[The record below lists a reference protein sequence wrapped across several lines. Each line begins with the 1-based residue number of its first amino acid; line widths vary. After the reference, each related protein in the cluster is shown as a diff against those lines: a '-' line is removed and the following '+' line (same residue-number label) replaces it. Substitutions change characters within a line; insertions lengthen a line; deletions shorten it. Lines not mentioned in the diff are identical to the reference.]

1 MSTVNVFDQKFSID
15 EEQKNLIEE
24 FSFFDDWT
32 ERYEYLIDL
41 GRKLPEFPSEYQV
54 DEFKLKGCQSQVWFT
69 GRNVEGKL
77 VFQAIS
83 DAAIVSGLIAL
94 LMRVFSNRTAEEILS
109 VDLKF
114 LDEIGLDTHLS
125 PTRKN
130 GLNSMIQAIRNRAQ
144 NNIKR
149 EATQV

>member
-1 MSTVNVFDQKFSID
+1 M
-15 EEQKNLIEE
+15 
-24 FSFFDDWT
+24 
-32 ERYEYLIDL
+32 
-41 GRKLPEFPSEYQV
+41 
-54 DEFKLKGCQSQVWFT
+54 
-69 GRNVEGKL
+69 EGKL

-130 GLNSMIQAIRNRAQ
+130 GLNAMIQAIRNRAQ
-144 NNIKR
+144 NDIKR

>member
-1 MSTVNVFDQKFSID
+1 MDIATISAPEFSID

-41 GRKLPEFPSEYQV
+41 GRKLPQFPSEHQI
-54 DEFKLKGCQSQVWFT
+54 DEFKLKGCQSQVWLT
-69 GRNVEGKL
+69 GQSIEGRL
-77 VFQAIS
+77 VFRAIS

-94 LMRVFSNRTAEEILS
+94 LLRVFSNRTAKEILD

-114 LDEIGLDTHLS
+114 LDEIGLDTQLS

-130 GLNSMIQAIRNRAQ
+130 GLNSMIQAILSRAQ
-144 NNIKR
+144 GELKN
-149 EATQV
+149 EDDQV

>member
-1 MSTVNVFDQKFSID
+1 M
-15 EEQKNLIEE
+15 
-24 FSFFDDWT
+24 
-32 ERYEYLIDL
+32 
-41 GRKLPEFPSEYQV
+41 G
-54 DEFKLKGCQSQVWFT
+54 
-69 GRNVEGKL
+69 GKL

-144 NNIKR
+144 SDIKR
-149 EATQV
+149 EASQV

>member
-1 MSTVNVFDQKFSID
+1 MDLAAASGPKFSID
-15 EEQKNLIEE
+15 EEQRNLVEE

-41 GRKLPEFPSEYQV
+41 GRKLPQFPSEYKI
-54 DEFKLKGCQSQVWFT
+54 DDFKLKGCQSQVWLT
-69 GRNVEGKL
+69 GQSIEGRL
-77 VFQAIS
+77 VFSAIS

-94 LMRVFSNRTAEEILS
+94 LLRVFSNRTAKEILD

-130 GLNSMIQAIRNRAQ
+130 GLNSMIQAILNRAHGEL
-144 NNIKR
+144 KKEEDR
-149 EATQV
+149 V

>member
-1 MSTVNVFDQKFSID
+1 MSTVNAFDQKFSID

-69 GRNVEGKL
+69 GQHVEGKL

-144 NNIKR
+144 NDIKR

>member
-1 MSTVNVFDQKFSID
+1 MLFRS
-15 EEQKNLIEE
+15 
-24 FSFFDDWT
+24 
-32 ERYEYLIDL
+32 
-41 GRKLPEFPSEYQV
+41 
-54 DEFKLKGCQSQVWFT
+54 
-69 GRNVEGKL
+69 
-77 VFQAIS
+77 
-83 DAAIVSGLIAL
+83 
-94 LMRVFSNRTAEEILS
+94 FSNRTAEEILS

-144 NNIKR
+144 NDIKR

>member
-1 MSTVNVFDQKFSID
+1 M
-15 EEQKNLIEE
+15 
-24 FSFFDDWT
+24 
-32 ERYEYLIDL
+32 
-41 GRKLPEFPSEYQV
+41 
-54 DEFKLKGCQSQVWFT
+54 
-69 GRNVEGKL
+69 EGKL

-130 GLNSMIQAIRNRAQ
+130 GLNSMIRAIRNRAQ
-144 NNIKR
+144 NDIKR
-149 EATQV
+149 EASQV

>member
-54 DEFKLKGCQSQVWFT
+54 DEFKLKGCQSQVWFI
-69 GRNVEGKL
+69 GQNEEGKL
-77 VFQAIS
+77 VSQAIS

-114 LDEIGLDTHLS
+114 LDEIGLDTHIR
-125 PTRKN
+125 PTIKN
-130 GLNSMIQAIRNRAQ
+130 GLNSMILAIRNRAK
-144 NNIKR
+144 NAIKR
-149 EATQV
+149 QATQV

>member
-1 MSTVNVFDQKFSID
+1 M
-15 EEQKNLIEE
+15 
-24 FSFFDDWT
+24 
-32 ERYEYLIDL
+32 
-41 GRKLPEFPSEYQV
+41 
-54 DEFKLKGCQSQVWFT
+54 
-69 GRNVEGKL
+69 EGKL

-144 NNIKR
+144 NDIKR
-149 EATQV
+149 EATRV

>member
-1 MSTVNVFDQKFSID
+1 MSTVNAFDQKFSID

-130 GLNSMIQAIRNRAQ
+130 GLNSMIQALRNRAE
-144 NNIKR
+144 NDIKR

>member
-1 MSTVNVFDQKFSID
+1 MSTVNAFDQKFSID

-69 GRNVEGKL
+69 GQNVEGKL

-130 GLNSMIQAIRNRAQ
+130 GLNSMILAIRNRAQ
-144 NNIKR
+144 SDIKR
-149 EATQV
+149 EASQV

>member
-1 MSTVNVFDQKFSID
+1 MDIATISAPEFSID
-15 EEQKNLIEE
+15 EEQRNLIEE

-41 GRKLPEFPSEYQV
+41 GRKLPQFPSEHQI
-54 DEFKLKGCQSQVWFT
+54 DEFKLKGCQSQVWLT
-69 GRNVEGKL
+69 GQSIEGRL
-77 VFQAIS
+77 VFRAIS

-94 LMRVFSNRTAEEILS
+94 LLRVFSNRTAKEILD

-125 PTRKN
+125 PTRKK
-130 GLNSMIQAIRNRAQ
+130 GLNSMIQAILNRA
-144 NNIKR
+144 NGELKKEEDR
-149 EATQV
+149 V

>member
-1 MSTVNVFDQKFSID
+1 MSTVNVFDQNFSID

-69 GRNVEGKL
+69 EQNVEGKL

-130 GLNSMIQAIRNRAQ
+130 GLNSMIQAIRHRAQ
-144 NNIKR
+144 NDIKR

>member
-54 DEFKLKGCQSQVWFT
+54 DEFKLCLLYTSPSPRDKT
-69 GRNVEGKL
+69 
-77 VFQAIS
+77 
-83 DAAIVSGLIAL
+83 VSRMPSSA
-94 LMRVFSNRTAEEILS
+94 
-109 VDLKF
+109 
-114 LDEIGLDTHLS
+114 
-125 PTRKN
+125 
-130 GLNSMIQAIRNRAQ
+130 
-144 NNIKR
+144 
-149 EATQV
+149 

>member
-1 MSTVNVFDQKFSID
+1 M
-15 EEQKNLIEE
+15 
-24 FSFFDDWT
+24 
-32 ERYEYLIDL
+32 
-41 GRKLPEFPSEYQV
+41 
-54 DEFKLKGCQSQVWFT
+54 
-69 GRNVEGKL
+69 EGKL

-125 PTRKN
+125 LPEKM
-130 GLNSMIQAIRNRAQ
+130 GLIP
-144 NNIKR
+144 
-149 EATQV
+149 

>member
-144 NNIKR
+144 NDIKR

>member
-1 MSTVNVFDQKFSID
+1 M
-15 EEQKNLIEE
+15 
-24 FSFFDDWT
+24 
-32 ERYEYLIDL
+32 
-41 GRKLPEFPSEYQV
+41 
-54 DEFKLKGCQSQVWFT
+54 
-69 GRNVEGKL
+69 EGKL

-94 LMRVFSNRTAEEILS
+94 LMRVFSNRTAVEILS

-130 GLNSMIQAIRNRAQ
+130 GLNSMLSLIHI
-144 NNIKR
+144 
-149 EATQV
+149 

>member
-1 MSTVNVFDQKFSID
+1 M
-15 EEQKNLIEE
+15 
-24 FSFFDDWT
+24 
-32 ERYEYLIDL
+32 
-41 GRKLPEFPSEYQV
+41 
-54 DEFKLKGCQSQVWFT
+54 
-69 GRNVEGKL
+69 EGKL

-109 VDLKF
+109 VYMKF

-144 NNIKR
+144 TDIKR

>member
-1 MSTVNVFDQKFSID
+1 M
-15 EEQKNLIEE
+15 
-24 FSFFDDWT
+24 
-32 ERYEYLIDL
+32 
-41 GRKLPEFPSEYQV
+41 
-54 DEFKLKGCQSQVWFT
+54 
-69 GRNVEGKL
+69 EGKL

-144 NNIKR
+144 NDIKR

>member
-1 MSTVNVFDQKFSID
+1 M
-15 EEQKNLIEE
+15 
-24 FSFFDDWT
+24 
-32 ERYEYLIDL
+32 
-41 GRKLPEFPSEYQV
+41 G
-54 DEFKLKGCQSQVWFT
+54 
-69 GRNVEGKL
+69 GKL

-144 NNIKR
+144 NDIKR
-149 EATQV
+149 EANRV

>member
-1 MSTVNVFDQKFSID
+1 MTENEKI
-15 EEQKNLIEE
+15 EKNKI
-24 FSFFDDWT
+24 
-32 ERYEYLIDL
+32 
-41 GRKLPEFPSEYQV
+41 
-54 DEFKLKGCQSQVWFT
+54 KGCQSQVWFVPEYKDN
-69 GRNVEGKL
+69 RL
-77 VFQAIS
+77 VFRAIS

-144 NNIKR
+144 NDIKR
-149 EATQV
+149 EATQG

>member
-54 DEFKLKGCQSQVWFT
+54 DEFKLKGCQSQVW
-69 GRNVEGKL
+69 L
-77 VFQAIS
+77 VPSSNPNGTLHFELDS
-83 DAAIVSGLIAL
+83 DAHIVRGLIGIVLAAYNDKAPADILAFDIEGLFSDLAL
-94 LMRVFSNRTAEEILS
+94 LE
-109 VDLKF
+109 
-114 LDEIGLDTHLS
+114 HLS
-125 PTRKN
+125 QSRGN
-130 GLNSMIQAIRNRAQ
+130 GLRAMIQRVRTFA
-144 NNIKR
+144 
-149 EATQV
+149 EAC

>member
-1 MSTVNVFDQKFSID
+1 M
-15 EEQKNLIEE
+15 
-24 FSFFDDWT
+24 
-32 ERYEYLIDL
+32 
-41 GRKLPEFPSEYQV
+41 
-54 DEFKLKGCQSQVWFT
+54 
-69 GRNVEGKL
+69 EGKL

-94 LMRVFSNRTAEEILS
+94 LMRVFSNRTAVEILS

-144 NNIKR
+144 NDIKR

>member
-1 MSTVNVFDQKFSID
+1 M
-15 EEQKNLIEE
+15 
-24 FSFFDDWT
+24 
-32 ERYEYLIDL
+32 
-41 GRKLPEFPSEYQV
+41 
-54 DEFKLKGCQSQVWFT
+54 WFT
-69 GRNVEGKL
+69 GQNVEGKL

-144 NNIKR
+144 NDIKR